1 MPASPLLEIDAVRA
15 SKLWSEVDRTLYNT
29 LPIYL
34 AKTQVEYVKLYDR
47 WGKLLK
53 PWRWTP
59 NQGYT
64 ARGVRKERS
73 PILRSQA
80 IPNPITQMPNKDV
93 IGVRELREDA
103 QLYRKDFE
111 SSVFQFLP
119 SFADFLTNHVDY
131 TMEDI
136 QEKIMVYK
144 DLFYRTAI
152 FHGSPAIYICGAAQG
167 IQGAPYWTSPTI
179 ALSKTVNYLQSVVNL
194 TTGMLTLEHLK
205 KLGTICYNDLAMTP
219 FQNDVLPDGSNG
231 KQLQQKYALVCG
243 SEVWD
248 SFTDTGS
255 FLLANKALDLDI
267 VTGPFTGSLFGRW
280 TTMMERFELRIA
292 ADGTI
297 PAPETFEANESAYN
311 YGETIMNPAYVSAPY
326 GVAFAVGAEAY
337 KAITIGPPPGMFG
350 SGSLSMDKFAGMDWN
365 GKVHMTRNLLVP
377 SLDENSATVLDT
389 NKRGEYL
396 QLLAE
401 IVLGIMPIRRRN
413 ILPIVYLR
421 SRIET

>member
-1 MPASPLLEIDAVRA
+1 MPASPILAIDQVRA
-15 SKLWSEVDRTLYNT
+15 AKLWSEVDRTLFNR
-29 LPIYL
+29 LDVYL
-34 AKTQVEYVKLYDR
+34 AKTQVDYIKLYDR

-80 IPNPITQMPNKDV
+80 IPNPITQMPNKDI

-111 SSVFQFLP
+111 SSVFQSLP
-119 SFADFLTNHVDY
+119 SFSDFLTNHVNY

-152 FHGSPAIYICGAAQG
+152 FHGAPTIYICGAADPVEQ
-167 IQGAPYWTSPTI
+167 APYWTSPTI
-179 ALSKTVNYLQSVVNL
+179 ALSKTQNYLQA
-194 TTGMLTLEHLK
+194 TIAKATQMLTLEHLK
-205 KLGTICYNDLAMTP
+205 KLGTILYNDLAVTP
-219 FQNDVLPDGSNG
+219 FRNDVLPDGTDG
-231 KQLQQKYALVCG
+231 RQLQQKYALVTG

-280 TTMMERFELRIA
+280 TTMLERFELRIA

-297 PAPETFEANESAYN
+297 PAPETYEAATDAYN
-311 YGETIMNPAYVSAPY
+311 YGETVMNSAYVDAPY
-326 GVAFAVGAEAY
+326 GVAFAAGAEAY
-337 KAITIGPPPGMFG
+337 KAITVGPPPGLFA
-350 SGSLSMDKFAGMDWN
+350 SGSLSMDKFNGMDWN
-365 GKVHMTRNLLVP
+365 GKVFMTRNGLVP
-377 SLDENSATVLDT
+377 SLDESGATV
-389 NKRGEYL
+389 
-396 QLLAE
+396 
-401 IVLGIMPIRRRN
+401 
-413 ILPIVYLR
+413 
-421 SRIET
+421 